1 VCVDVYKYIYRRTLL
16 SAEEMQKQSSRRRLA
31 LAGRA
36 GGHGRLGE
44 EETIHT
50 HTHTQPRDTQKMA
63 SSYLVVTIKLN
74 STHKSSSCSSTLF
87 FTWPSSP
94 LYFFKTSVFIF
105 QSGELNEKSLKKK
118 KNKVET
124 QKTHWKIIHETD
136 NRVKMVPNITW
147 GS

>member
-1 VCVDVYKYIYRRTLL
+1 MCINIYTDGHCCQLKRC
-16 SAEEMQKQSSRRRLA
+16 KSRA
-31 LAGRA
+31 LGVGWRWQVVR
-36 GGHGRLGE
+36 GIHGRLGE